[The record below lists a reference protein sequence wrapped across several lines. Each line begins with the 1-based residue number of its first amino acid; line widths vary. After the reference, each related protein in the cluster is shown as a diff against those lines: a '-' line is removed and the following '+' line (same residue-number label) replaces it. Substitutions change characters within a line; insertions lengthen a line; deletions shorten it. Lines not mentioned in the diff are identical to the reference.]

1 MENWKSKRNIDERSK
16 TTNQRA
22 TNHERLEQ
30 RQLLSKEKCK
40 RCEMN
45 DWLTDRQADTDAHT
59 YLHTYVC
66 VCIFPQNDTQ
76 LKMIKEKKKTK
87 KKRTKKYPVFNGRS
101 KNWNCN
107 NNTDTAIDTH
117 TWTQTQETHTK
128 TATFN
133 EWYMKRW
140 VFVVFYFFSSDL
152 FVLLLYLCCC
162 ILYLISWKVYESKS
176 LTTSQPYVRRTY
188 NRLLSQ
194 TDEEQSLYQQKQKPF
209 ARSTLAAVKLKFRS

>member
-1 MENWKSKRNIDERSK
+1 MWNE
-16 TTNQRA
+16 
-22 TNHERLEQ
+22 
-30 RQLLSKEKCK
+30 
-40 RCEMN
+40 
-45 DWLTDRQADTDAHT
+45 WLTDWQIGRYRCT
-59 YLHTYVC
+59 YIPTYIGMC
-66 VCIFPQNDTQ
+66 MHIPSRWYSTQ
-76 LKMIKEKKKTK
+76 DDKGKEEDEEKKNEKVS
-87 KKRTKKYPVFNGRS
+87 RIFNGRS